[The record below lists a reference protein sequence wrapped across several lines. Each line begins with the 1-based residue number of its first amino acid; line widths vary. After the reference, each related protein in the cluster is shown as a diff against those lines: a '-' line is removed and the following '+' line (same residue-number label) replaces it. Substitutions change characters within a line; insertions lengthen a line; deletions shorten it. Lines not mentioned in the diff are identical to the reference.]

1 MLGIVLPLISSA
13 CGGGAAFVG
22 GVLSRRLPVL
32 TVVFASQ
39 LVGATA
45 VVTLALALREPLPA
59 DLLPPV
65 AGGAVGAAGLVLF
78 YRGLAIGT
86 MSIVAPIAA
95 CGAVIP
101 VVFSIVSG
109 QIPRPLV
116 LAGLVSALAGAGLAS
131 FASGI
136 EVESSPNRRPR
147 LAAGAAVGAA
157 VGVGPFLLLLRR
169 ARVLSPGS
177 RVLRPPPA

>member
-45 VVTLALALREPLPA
+45 VVILALALREPLPA
-59 DLLPPV
+59 DLLLPV

-101 VVFSIVSG
+101 VVFSIVTG
-109 QIPRPLV
+109 QVPRPLV
-116 LAGLVSALAGAGLAS
+116 LAGLGSAPAGGVPAS
-131 FASGI
+131 FASGV
-136 EVESSPNRRPR
+136 EVASSPHPRPPLAAAAPVGSPVACGAFPR
-147 LAAGAAVGAA
+147 L
-157 VGVGPFLLLLRR
+157 
-169 ARVLSPGS
+169 
-177 RVLRPPPA
+177 PASAHHPCPE